1 MITNYLKSTNM
12 KTLHAIKTTLF
23 FLFAAPVFLSAQE
36 VSQVRETGPFSAI
49 DAGSIFTIEL
59 IQGENHFVEVT
70 SSENHLD
77 NISTRVRNGVLQL
90 NFTGSA
96 RNVKASVTIITPEI
110 NSIKLSGA
118 VSLTGTN
125 VIESPSLEL
134 NLSGATSATLEV
146 NTGELDTKLSGA
158 ANLTISGKAENHTAS
173 ASGASQIRAQQLNT
187 LTTDVKVSGASHAR
201 INASETIDATASG
214 TSKVSYDKEPASLTI
229 KTSGMGSINGTQMH
243 MVEQSYSGDTTR
255 IRIGSRDLVIIDDE
269 GSEKVRIQRRG
280 RSFRNNWSGFEMGI
294 NGYLSPSND
303 FSLQGDAE
311 LIDLRYEKSVIVNIN
326 FFQQSFPLIKNNLGI
341 YTGVGLSWNNY
352 RFDNQTRIVYNR
364 DGLTFFEDED
374 PMRKNKLTLTWITV
388 PLMLE
393 FQTDGRKRS
402 ERFHMAGGMVLGTRI
417 GTHAKYVYDDKGK
430 KRKEKDYNNFH
441 VPPFRFDLQG
451 RIGWGRVNLFANY
464 SLNSLFLADKGPELY
479 PFSVGIR
486 LVNW

>member
-1 MITNYLKSTNM
+1 M
-12 KTLHAIKTTLF
+12 KTLNAIKTTLF
-23 FLFAAPVFLSAQE
+23 LLFAAPLLVSAQE

-49 DAGSIFTIEL
+49 DAGSIFNIEL
-59 IQGENHFVEVT
+59 IQGESHFVEVT
-70 SSENHLD
+70 SRENHMD
-77 NISTRVRNGVLQL
+77 NITTRVKEGVLHL
-90 NFTGSA
+90 DFTGSA
-96 RNVKASVTIITPEI
+96 RNAKASVTIITPEI

-125 VIESPSLEL
+125 TIESPNLRL

-146 NTGELDTKLSGA
+146 ITGELDSKLSGA
-158 ANLTISGKAENHTAS
+158 ANLTISGTAENHTAS

-187 LTTDVKVSGASHAR
+187 LATDVKVSGASHAR
-201 INASETIDATASG
+201 INATEKIDATASG
-214 TSKVSYDKEPASLTI
+214 TSKVSYDNEPASVQV
-229 KTSGMGSINGTQMH
+229 KTSGMASVNGTQEH
-243 MVEQSYSGDTTR
+243 LVDQSYNGDTTR
-255 IRIGSRDLVIIDDE
+255 IRIGSRDFVIIDDE
-269 GSEKVRIQRRG
+269 ENDKLRIEKRS
-280 RSFRNNWSGFEMGI
+280 RSFRNNWAGFEMGI

-303 FSLQGDAE
+303 FNLSGDAD
-311 LIDLRYEKSVIVNIN
+311 LIGLRYEKSVIVNIN
-326 FFQQSFPLIKNNLGI
+326 FFQQSFPLIKNNLGV
-341 YTGVGLSWNNY
+341 YTGIGLSFNNY

-364 DGLTFFEDED
+364 EGLEFYEDEN

-393 FQTDGRKRS
+393 FQTSGRKES
-402 ERFHMAGGMVLGTRI
+402 EKFHIAGGMVLGTRI
-417 GTHAKYVYDDKGK
+417 GTHAKYVYDDNGK
-430 KRKEKDYNNFH
+430 KQKDKDYNNFH

>member
-1 MITNYLKSTNM
+1 M
-12 KTLHAIKTTLF
+12 KTLHAIKTTLLL
-23 FLFAAPVFLSAQE
+23 LFAAPLLLSAQE

-49 DAGSIFTIEL
+49 DAGSIFKIEL
-59 IQGENHFVEVT
+59 IQGENHFVEIT
-70 SSENHLD
+70 SSENHME
-77 NISTRVRNGVLQL
+77 NITTRVKNGVLQL

-158 ANLTISGKAENHTAS
+158 ANLTISGTAENHTAS

-187 LTTDVKVSGASHAR
+187 LTTNVKVSGASHAR
-201 INASETIDATASG
+201 INASEKIDATASG
-214 TSKVSYDKEPASLTI
+214 TSKVSYDKEPASVKV
-229 KTSGMGSINGTQMH
+229 KTSGMASINGTQAH
-243 MVEQSYSGDTTR
+243 LIEESYSGDTTR

-269 GSEKVRIQRRG
+269 GKDKMRIQRRG
-280 RSFRNNWSGFEMGI
+280 RSFRNNWSGFELGI

-303 FSLQGDAE
+303 LNLQGDAE

-326 FFQQSFPLIKNNLGI
+326 FFQQSFPLIKNNLGV
-341 YTGVGLSWNNY
+341 YTGVGLSFNNY
-352 RFDNQTRIVYNR
+352 RFDNQTRIVHNR
-364 DGLTFFEDED
+364 EGLTFFEDEN

-393 FQTDGRKRS
+393 LQTDGRKRS

-417 GTHAKYVYDDKGK
+417 GTHTKYVYDDQGK